1 MEILP
6 PKNGGY
12 HGLIPPDTLW
22 RQDFLVERGDWWSLI
37 EHVSVEAK
45 LNDGLE
51 IGEQPR
57 HASIAST
64 NFNSRTSHLW
74 RKYVFLEESVVERD
88 KLNPRTT

>member
-1 MEILP
+1 VPTAAVHGNLAA
-6 PKNGGY
+6 KNRR
-12 HGLIPPDTLW
+12 LSWADPPDTLW

-64 NFNSRTSHLW
+64 NFNSRTSHFG
-74 RKYVFLEESVVERD
+74 RIRGGAG
-88 KLNPRTT
+88 

>member
-1 MEILP
+1 MP
-6 PKNGGY
+6 V
-12 HGLIPPDTLW
+12 T
-22 RQDFLVERGDWWSLI
+22 GDWWSLI

-64 NFNSRTSHLW
+64 NFNSRTSHFG
-74 RKYVFLEESVVERD
+74 RIRGGAG
-88 KLNPRTT
+88 